1 MTFNFNFFVFALS
14 TAVILVTP
22 GPTNTLLATAG
33 LERGAKG
40 ALPLIAC
47 ELVGYLMAISAWG
60 CILTP
65 LQDKYPWLA
74 ILVRAASSFYL
85 ICIAV
90 KVWRAAT
97 VLPSLRPQTIG
108 AKTLFIATI
117 LNPKALIFSSLIFP
131 SISID
136 NIQVYLIA
144 LALFSCMV
152 VPIGIVWTMF
162 GAALT
167 SGRLK
172 FVTRIKLQRATALII
187 GVFSAS
193 VAWAIFH

>member
-1 MTFNFNFFVFALS
+1 MTFNFNVLVFALS
-14 TAVILVTP
+14 TTVILLTP
-22 GPTNTLLATAG
+22 GPTNTLLAAAG
-33 LERGAKG
+33 LEQGAKG
-40 ALPLIAC
+40 ALPLIAS
-47 ELVGYLMAISAWG
+47 ELVGYLIAISVWG

-97 VLPSLRPQTIG
+97 ALPSLRPQTISPK
-108 AKTLFIATI
+108 ALFIATI

-131 SISID
+131 SISMD
-136 NIQVYLIA
+136 NIQIYLA
-144 LALFSCMV
+144 AMALFSCMV

-162 GAALT
+162 GAALNR
-167 SGRLK
+167 GRLK

-187 GVFSAS
+187 GAFSAS
-193 VAWAIFH
+193 IAWATFH

>member
-1 MTFNFNFFVFALS
+1 
-14 TAVILVTP
+14 
-22 GPTNTLLATAG
+22 
-33 LERGAKG
+33 
-40 ALPLIAC
+40 
-47 ELVGYLMAISAWG
+47 
-60 CILTP
+60 
-65 LQDKYPWLA
+65 
-74 ILVRAASSFYL
+74 
-85 ICIAV
+85 
-90 KVWRAAT
+90 
-97 VLPSLRPQTIG
+97 
-108 AKTLFIATI
+108 
-117 LNPKALIFSSLIFP
+117 LIFP